1 MVYFFI
7 EPAAKFPQQILCVK
21 SFNRFEDAKK
31 KIRTKIKA
39 RTTRSMCEQIKTF
52 TFIQIQNWNLC
63 CLRADCRSDIW
74 TSIWEKRRIYTC
86 RLFVCVFAACDRR
99 ALISFYGQLTIFI
112 FRLTTILFCKM
123 SVVWVLA
130 AANDLNRHLR
140 LTHTTVHHR
149 ASSKLS
155 KKHLHRL

>member
-1 MVYFFI
+1 MVYLFI

-21 SFNRFEDAKK
+21 SFNRFEEAKK
-31 KIRTKIKA
+31 KYEQKSKRERRAACANKSKRSLSYKYKIGI
-39 RTTRSMCEQIKTF
+39 CVVYVQIAEAIF
-52 TFIQIQNWNLC
+52 ELQY
-63 CLRADCRSDIW
+63 
-74 TSIWEKRRIYTC
+74 ERRGEYTC